1 MGPRGPVVAG
11 FEPNG
16 GQLTLTVV
24 DATSISTLAAGTPPR
39 LVEAAAAG
47 DADAFRRL
55 VEPHLETALRAS
67 TVLIGSESEASDAV
81 QDALLAAWQTL
92 AKLRDPQAFPAWFRR
107 IVVRSAMRQ
116 ARSRGRVFELDL
128 EAPSHPG
135 GLDRSIEVRQLA
147 RAFAVLSPDDRL
159 ALTLRHLWGVPT
171 SEAARLMGVPEGTVK
186 SRTFH
191 ALDRLRA
198 AYAAEERR

>member
-1 MGPRGPVVAG
+1 
-11 FEPNG
+11 
-16 GQLTLTVV
+16 V
-24 DATSISTLAAGTPPR
+24 DATSLSTAAGVTPGL
-39 LVEAAAAG
+39 LVGAAAAG

-67 TVLIGSESEASDAV
+67 ILLIGTESEASDAL

-92 AKLRDPQAFPAWFRR
+92 ATLRDPQAFPAWFRR
-107 IVVRSAMRQ
+107 IVIRSAMRQ
-116 ARSRGRVFELDL
+116 VRSRRKVVALDL
-128 EAPSHPG
+128 DVPGHAG
-135 GLDRSIEVRQLA
+135 GLDRSIEIRQLA
-147 RAFAVLSPDDRL
+147 RAFAALSPDDRL
-159 ALTLRHLWGVPT
+159 ALTLRHLWGVST
-171 SEAARLMGVPEGTVK
+171 SEAARAMGVPEGTVK